1 MIGAKLD
8 GETQR
13 KKLISTRHPKQAAK
27 NNKLKEKHKTKKRK
41 DEKSSIYIG
50 SLDDVVLGNGT
61 EAF

>member
-1 MIGAKLD
+1 MIGAKLG

-27 NNKLKEKHKTKKRK
+27 NNKLKEKHKQKRK